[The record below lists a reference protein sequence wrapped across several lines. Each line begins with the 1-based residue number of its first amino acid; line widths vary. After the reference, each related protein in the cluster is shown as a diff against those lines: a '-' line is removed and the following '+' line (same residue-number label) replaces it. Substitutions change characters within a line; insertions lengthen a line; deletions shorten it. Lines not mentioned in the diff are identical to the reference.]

1 MTQTPRGYEVLLR
14 RLGGHKRGRRFVVHE
29 LEGGTFLC
37 GHFFVDCEQSSP
49 QSIFWRQ
56 QKDPNEV
63 SQWVRPETAEDSLTV
78 CETAKIQKDVAPNG
92 RFLLRCPFCDSEVQA
107 SQAQKRKSLSG
118 FRALARHVEAE
129 HQLPL
134 SHCFCSKV
142 DFLQRFLQRA
152 ARKQAN
158 EGQWV
163 LAILADHFEEDPW
176 VLLCACCMLDELGRT
191 DWAQRLCWQHRE
203 LLGASLRNVPGCGYL
218 CSPGILMAKLE
229 DKFGPVEEGCL
240 CLPGDICV
248 TFVDTE
254 EALATVIE
262 SFPLEEMIGIDCEH
276 TGWTTEARI
285 SLLQL
290 AVPPAVFVIDVL
302 ALAHS
307 AALGR
312 LSPLLSSAAEVV
324 AFDFVR
330 DSGLLEQA
338 GLGGCKPR
346 DLRSHTD
353 GGLKMLVE
361 DALGAKFCKAEQCS
375 RWARRPLRASQLHY
389 AALDAWVLIP
399 CAERL
404 R

>member
-1 MTQTPRGYEVLLR
+1 M
-14 RLGGHKRGRRFVVHE
+14 
-29 LEGGTFLC
+29 
-37 GHFFVDCEQSSP
+37 
-49 QSIFWRQ
+49 
-56 QKDPNEV
+56 
-63 SQWVRPETAEDSLTV
+63 
-78 CETAKIQKDVAPNG
+78 
-92 RFLLRCPFCDSEVQA
+92 
-107 SQAQKRKSLSG
+107 
-118 FRALARHVEAE
+118 EAE